1 MSGKD
6 LVQMSIKVPRELA
19 DHLAKISEDLST
31 SMSEII
37 RKVFWLIKEEL
48 IYGEAEKL
56 RGDELVLW
64 EKL

>member
-48 IYGEAEKL
+48 IYVEAEKL